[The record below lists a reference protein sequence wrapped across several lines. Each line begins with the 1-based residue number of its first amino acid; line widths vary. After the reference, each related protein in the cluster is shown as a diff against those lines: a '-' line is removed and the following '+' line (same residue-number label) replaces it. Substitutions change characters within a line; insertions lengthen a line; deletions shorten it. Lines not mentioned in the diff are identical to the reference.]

1 MPRRNGPIA
10 WTAEL
15 AYLVGLMA
23 TDGNL
28 SGDGRHLTLVSA
40 DLEMLETVR
49 ECLHLHNRLGR
60 TSSRNGHVSRLQWSD
75 RVLYDWLC
83 EIGLSPAK
91 SLTIGPLAVPAEEF
105 HHFLRGCIDGDGSIV
120 SYIDRYNTAKNPAYV
135 YRRLYVSLV
144 SASAPFVDWVRTRI
158 WELRG
163 LRGHVT
169 VRREAG
175 RHDLWRLRFAKAE
188 SVALLR
194 WLYPSDNVPC
204 LSRKRRIA
212 APYLTPRERPLAHR
226 RGRPMVV

>member
-15 AYLVGLMA
+15 AYLVGLKA

-60 TSSRNGHVSRLQWSD
+60 TSSRNG
-75 RVLYDWLC
+75 
-83 EIGLSPAK
+83 P
-91 SLTIGPLAVPAEEF
+91 VPAEEF

-163 LRGHVT
+163 LRG
-169 VRREAG
+169 
-175 RHDLWRLRFAKAE
+175 
-188 SVALLR
+188 
-194 WLYPSDNVPC
+194 
-204 LSRKRRIA
+204 RIA

>member
-10 WTAEL
+10 WTPEL
-15 AYLVGLMA
+15 AYLVGLIA

-40 DLEMLETVR
+40 DPEMLETVR
-49 ECLHLHNRLGR
+49 ATLHLSNRLGR
-60 TSSRNGHVSRLQWSD
+60 TPTRNGYVSRLQWSD
-75 RVLYDWLC
+75 RVLYDWLLG
-83 EIGLSPAK
+83 IGLSPAK
-91 SLTIGPLAVPAEEF
+91 SLTLGPLAVPEGEF

-120 SYIDRYNTAKNPAYV
+120 SYIDRSNTAKNPAYV
-135 YRRLYVSLV
+135 YERLYVSLV
-144 SASAPFVDWVRTRI
+144 SASGLFVEWLRARVS
-158 WELRG
+158 ELRG

-175 RHDLWRLRFAKAE
+175 RHDLWRLRYAKAE

-194 WLYPSDNVPC
+194 WLYPSENVPC
-204 LSRKRRIA
+204 LSRKRHRA
-212 APYLTPRERPLAHR
+212 APYLIPRERAVGRR